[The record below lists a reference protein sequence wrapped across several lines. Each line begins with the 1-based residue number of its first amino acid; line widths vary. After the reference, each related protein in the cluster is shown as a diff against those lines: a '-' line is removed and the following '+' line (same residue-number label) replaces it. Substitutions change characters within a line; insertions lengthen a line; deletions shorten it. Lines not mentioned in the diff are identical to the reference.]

1 MALWKSPWVTSIPR
15 RGGWPSTPTNGG
27 IAQKILKTHLTRVV
41 YLLTLTAL
49 AAILLLPGSLLA
61 QTEEGQPYLIQ
72 HSDSLWKLAEKYLG
86 DGNKFPLIIAAT
98 TARAASDPSFE
109 PIADPG
115 LIRPGQKIW
124 IPAPVVA
131 PPVIPPAAVTPPSS
145 ASVISAGPAGNEPGG
160 HIAFSF
166 WNNAPNRC
174 TYEINVIDVNACL
187 NDPTACQATRRIF
200 ALNNASEPALS
211 PDGQTIAFRGWG
223 AIPDE
228 IRPGQAHPYKDCASP
243 TADRWLQLSS
253 LDATGRRSVTG
264 YYEDA
269 HPDWSPDGQRVL
281 FDSGRNGDGITR
293 LLFFYAD
300 GSGEEE
306 LQIAGQQP
314 SWAPDN
320 ERLVYR
326 GCDPTGNRCGL
337 WLARAIPLKPWEAG
351 ANIIG
356 LLLEEPEAAHPDWS
370 PVADEIVYQSPVS
383 GSWELYLINPDGS
396 NKRQLTNTGASKGLP
411 AWSPDGQWIAYVASD
426 GTAWNLRIINR
437 AGSIDRRLFTYDGGF
452 YALPTA
458 VEPYNARDWLDEQIS
473 WSR

>member
-1 MALWKSPWVTSIPR
+1 MTSNKLRFDLAGLVSLSIFV
-15 RGGWPSTPTNGG
+15 
-27 IAQKILKTHLTRVV
+27 L
-41 YLLTLTAL
+41 L
-49 AAILLLPGSLLA
+49 AATLLLPGVLQA
-61 QTEEGQPYLIQ
+61 QNEVGQPYFIQ

-98 TARAASDPSFE
+98 ATRAASDSSFS
-109 PIADPG
+109 PITDPG

-124 IPAPVVA
+124 IPAADAAVA
-131 PPVIPPAAVTPPSS
+131 IQVTPPVTSTQPTQATVVS
-145 ASVISAGPAGNEPGG
+145 ARPGGNEPGG
-160 HIAFSF
+160 QIAFSF

-174 TYEINVIDVNACL
+174 TYEINIIDVNACL
-187 NDPTACQATRRIF
+187 NDPAACQATRRIF

-228 IRPGQAHPYKDCASP
+228 IRPGQAHPYKDCATP
-243 TADRWLQLSS
+243 TAERWLQTST

-264 YYEDA
+264 YYEDS

-281 FDSGRNGDGITR
+281 FDSGRNSDGITR

-320 ERLVYR
+320 DRLVYR

-351 ANIIG
+351 ANVIG
-356 LLLEEPEAAHPDWS
+356 PLLEEPEAAHPAWS
-370 PVADEIVYQSPVS
+370 PVADEIVYQSPAS

-396 NKRQLTNTGASKGLP
+396 NKRQLTNTTATKGLP
-411 AWSPDGQWIAYVASD
+411 AWSPDGQWIAYVTFDGTSWSLRLISRDGASD
-426 GTAWNLRIINR
+426 RH
-437 AGSIDRRLFTYDGGF
+437 LFTYDGGF
-452 YALPTA
+452 YAIPQA
-458 VEPYNARDWLDEQIS
+458 IEPYNARDWLDEQIS
-473 WSR
+473 WSQ